1 MRAGRGGASC
11 NDFGVARARRCFQD
25 VAIADG
31 FSEMEIPRWGLGL
44 RLLDFSFHVAGAVPV
59 LRQRL
64 L

>member
-1 MRAGRGGASC
+1 MGPKG
-11 NDFGVARARRCFQD
+11 CFQD

-59 LRQRL
+59 LRQL
-64 L
+64 LL

>member
-1 MRAGRGGASC
+1 MAS
-11 NDFGVARARRCFQD
+11 ARRCFQD

-59 LRQRL
+59 LRQL
-64 L
+64 LLYFGIFGLAALQLKS